1 MTALALAVRLVPRCH
16 GTSGD
21 GLAPAL
27 TEAGASV
34 TVTLAPVGSSPNS
47 ESPQSP
53 EATAEIEATGH
64 RSSYKGRRDKKHAAC
79 LGLGAEPDGPRSL
92 ERHPGFARRIDRAA
106 DQTRRGRKA
115 AREFKLLACQCNAR
129 DPSQLVGG
137 NVALTTCQWLA
148 TAAVATGPSQIIDS
162 DEAPSRSCTLNDELE
177 ALSGTT

>member
-1 MTALALAVRLVPRCH
+1 VPR
-16 GTSGD
+16 
-21 GLAPAL
+21 LRRPAIVL
-27 TEAGASV
+27 
-34 TVTLAPVGSSPNS
+34 
-47 ESPQSP
+47 
-53 EATAEIEATGH
+53 I

-162 DEAPSRSCTLNDELE
+162 CTEMRLGPGAAHLTMNLRLSRAQLEPPPAGTLDPVLLKLG
-177 ALSGTT
+177 ALFSS